1 MVSSLRLLHLSCHEH
16 ESKRAALRG
25 KYLADV
31 DWSEAVPYFSH
42 SFGVSLA
49 VVTSDGYTVFT
60 QRGKTVGTRPKVYDM
75 KSVQVVYNG
84 GMAKRVEVKTDLTA
98 EELQKRYR
106 QTTDAV
112 E

>member
-1 MVSSLRLLHLSCHEH
+1 
-16 ESKRAALRG
+16 
-25 KYLADV
+25 
-31 DWSEAVPYFSH
+31 
-42 SFGVSLA
+42 
-49 VVTSDGYTVFT
+49 
-60 QRGKTVGTRPKVYDM
+60 M

-112 E
+112 ERTHWHILWQAKEGKTPREVAELLGYTARRVRTIMQRWNAEGETRIPDHPPDLDPDRPLPSAPQHE